1 MIHLVARV
9 FTAATPTN
17 LKVVCTKGC
26 VIWVYVDIL
35 DQPITVSAGSAESD
49 PVPLE
54 LGPGTANRGVF
65 LTVDPNGVDAQYKN
79 SFEADKVDD
88 LQSSLET
95 QLRIALVLF
104 WSNPS
109 IAISLCAY
117 VAKATASPP
126 AYPQI
131 NTQAV
136 ALGQQLAA
144 QAMTGPNMGYA
155 PVLQLDE
162 YRTSVHDALDAVSA
176 FEEQWDRFEDK
187 TESMENREQ
196 AWATMLQLALN
207 EEDRRKLLSD
217 LALEK
222 YQYASGVVSN
232 CHEQFDADTV
242 EIEQAETEFKKGLDE
257 WQHEQSLLAVFHIL
271 GAMIGKS

>member
-1 MIHLVARV
+1 MIWL
-9 FTAATPTN
+9 
-17 LKVVCTKGC
+17 
-26 VIWVYVDIL
+26 YVDIL
-35 DQPITVSAGSAESD
+35 DQPITVSAGSAV

-54 LGPGTANRGVF
+54 LGPGTESRGVF
-65 LTVDPNGVDAQYKN
+65 LTVYPDIVETKYKD
-79 SFEADKVDD
+79 SFEGVKMDD
-88 LQSSLET
+88 FQHCLET

-104 WSNPS
+104 WSNTS

-162 YRTSVHDALDAVSA
+162 YSTSVRDALDAVSA

-187 TESMENREQ
+187 KESSEIQEQ

-232 CHEQFDADTV
+232 CHEQFDADTA
-242 EIEQAETEFKKGLDE
+242 EIQEAEAEFRKGLDE
-257 WQHEQSLLAVFHIL
+257 WKHEQSLLAVFRIL
-271 GAMIGKS
+271 GAIIGKS

>member
-1 MIHLVARV
+1 M
-9 FTAATPTN
+9 
-17 LKVVCTKGC
+17 
-26 VIWVYVDIL
+26 
-35 DQPITVSAGSAESD
+35 SAGSAE
-49 PVPLE
+49 PVLLE
-54 LGPGTANRGVF
+54 LGAGTENRGV
-65 LTVDPNGVDAQYKN
+65 LLRVSPDEVHTEYKHKL
-79 SFEADKVDD
+79 EAVKTRDFR
-88 LQSSLET
+88 SCLET

-104 WSNPS
+104 WSHAS
-109 IAISLCAY
+109 IAISLCAF
-117 VAKATASPP
+117 VAKATAKPP

-136 ALGQQLAA
+136 ALGQQLAS
-144 QAMTGPNMGYA
+144 QAMTGPKMGYA

-162 YRTSVHDALDAVSA
+162 YSTSVRDALDAVAA

-187 TESMENREQ
+187 KESSEIQEQ

-232 CHEQFDADTV
+232 CHEQFDADTD
-242 EIEQAETEFKKGLDE
+242 EIEEAKTEFQNGLDD
-257 WQHEQSLLAVFHIL
+257 WKHKQSLLAVFKIL
-271 GAMIGKS
+271 GAIIGKS